1 MNPWLTS
8 LALSGTT
15 TRTSYNDLI
24 DARAYIEG
32 FEVGGFKATHV
43 IFHADDYAALNKDTD
58 FKQALYRANVVVGGA
73 GTATVGVFPQVEYFG
88 PQKIVQSNQIT
99 SGTSL
104 FVDSTELGTFVQESD
119 VEIVDGRIPG
129 SVDTEIIA
137 LESYGIGI
145 QNTRACSGV
154 VMAAS

>member
-1 MNPWLTS
+1 
-8 LALSGTT
+8 
-15 TRTSYNDLI
+15 
-24 DARAYIEG
+24 
-32 FEVGGFKATHV
+32 
-43 IFHADDYAALNKDTD
+43 
-58 FKQALYRANVVVGGA
+58 
-73 GTATVGVFPQVEYFG
+73 
-88 PQKIVQSNQIT
+88 
-99 SGTSL
+99 L